1 MERAN
6 VTEIKYQHR
15 LKQAIEKIDQLKEIS
30 HLIKAQAVQALQTV
44 LDNCLKLQNTDRNI
58 IKNREP

>member
-1 MERAN
+1 MEREN

-30 HLIKAQAVQALQTV
+30 HLIKAQVVQALQTV

-58 IKNREP
+58 IKNRES